1 MKKQRHERLNNA
13 SSMAVK
19 TKGTSWQ
26 GEGGAPPSNTPP
38 RIQIGDFFSSKII
51 TLIILLLCLN
61 VITNGYDNFKSER
74 IETWESYKEYSPTLP
89 SIENVIG
96 IFQLDENVEKVQ
108 NSLQNWAIEGDWGIF
123 EFLRTFLNS
132 IVGIVKLL
140 GNALIGLYQ
149 IATNILKLLFV

>member
-1 MKKQRHERLNNA
+1 MKKQRHERLKNA
-13 SSMAVK
+13 NSMAVK

-61 VITNGYDNFKSER
+61 VITNGYTGFEKER
-74 IETWESYKEYSPTLP
+74 VSSWKTYNEYNPELP
-89 SIENVIG
+89 ILENVIG

-108 NSLQNWAIEGDWGIF
+108 NSLQNWAIEGDWGVF